1 MSQSNDH
8 PDTRTVTTPIGDA
21 LRRTLARA
29 AGLDPDSVRVVD
41 ADLRD
46 GALAVEIEGER
57 V

>member
-1 MSQSNDH
+1 MESDERE
-8 PDTRTVTTPIGDA
+8 PDTRTVTTPIGDE

-41 ADLRD
+41 AALRD

-57 V
+57 A